1 MATTT
6 PQSRPCSKGEVRVNE
21 LIIISQKLDWRGLTI
36 LRKTTMI
43 GMLARSEQRSV
54 VGAWHPPQDV
64 KFDIRAFEQ
73 LLVTAHGQKEQPRNP
88 D

>member
-1 MATTT
+1 MIKW
-6 PQSRPCSKGEVRVNE
+6 QEIRV
-21 LIIISQKLDWRGLTI
+21 LKLTM
-36 LRKTTMI
+36 LRKSTMI

-64 KFDIRAFEQ
+64 KLAIRAYEQ